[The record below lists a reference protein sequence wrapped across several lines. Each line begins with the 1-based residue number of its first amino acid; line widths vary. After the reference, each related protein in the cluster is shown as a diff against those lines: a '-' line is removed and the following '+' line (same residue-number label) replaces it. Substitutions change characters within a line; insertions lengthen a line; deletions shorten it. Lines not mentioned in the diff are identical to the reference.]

1 MPGILIILISILQL
15 IGVII
20 YWLNIE
26 LDIKYHLDAWQT
38 DYIFETGLRIQNTTD
53 IFCSVMILFSIV
65 LLFVGIFYKP
75 KKKYPKTPTVTKSQD

>member
-1 MPGILIILISILQL
+1 MSRTLIILISILQM

-26 LDIKYHLDAWQT
+26 LDIKYRLDGGQT
-38 DYIFETGLRIQNTTD
+38 DYVFETGLRIQNTTD
-53 IFCSVMILFSIV
+53 IFCLVMILFSIV

-75 KKKYPKTPTVTKSQD
+75 GK